1 MANLVAENP
10 CAALTVV
17 LAVIVPSVV
26 MTCMSFHRLH
36 TTEVGLDYNTFWERV
51 DKTVY
56 DTPGLHFLG
65 LPHRFIRFPK
75 VVQTMQYN
83 EEDHDILHTRTSD
96 GLPVTLGLSFQFRYD
111 TAKVYDLYMTF
122 GGKHLQV
129 MDNEARAVIAN
140 VACNYTAYKFF
151 SEKQSIALAMQTT
164 LNRDFVTKMFASVDA
179 LQIESIELPWEFQNA
194 ILESIKVKQNILA
207 QTKYRENMDVTFAQ
221 DLMVAENNK
230 NQTVTIAHG
239 GAQQVMQEAM
249 AEAVITNATVDA
261 QIQAY
266 GAGRGSTGQGDGAE
280 MDGDGRMSSCA
291 HATCDML
298 LSLCVFHPTLCA
310 PLLVCSHAMVHTHIG
325 RVRSE
330 LGFEDDSDQLL
341 RYIWWESQ
349 KQMGRESQAN
359 YLVGVSQAT
368 VMKGGFSQC
377 VASCCGGLS
386 TTTVAASVT
395 PSQAHAGN
403 GCADLIMMKGGR
415 LANGPCPPGP
425 TDSDARG
432 LGAPHRGVRARRGG
446 AACRATRQPWR
457 DSELVQARP
466 AARADAGSTAARQS
480 SRTPAKCDAHQ
491 DQPKGQSTLSL
502 SLKRHAWPSHRTCD
516 MVMRHASMT
525 STLVIIDHDD
535 MHRAQQRHQQYRPV
549 RTSSYK

>member
-266 GAGRGSTGQGDGAE
+266 G
-280 MDGDGRMSSCA
+280 
-291 HATCDML
+291 
-298 LSLCVFHPTLCA
+298 
-310 PLLVCSHAMVHTHIG
+310 